1 MPSSING
8 RRVVTRAELVER
20 GVPLATL
27 KWMYRNRA
35 STGHPEA
42 ANPGGKPLVWYDD
55 EWSAWFAQ
63 YQRAPG
69 QGRPAGTP
77 SRHAKA
83 HPYQGDERLDA
94 VLGWMREGR
103 QLTAS
108 AVQHGLAGLGRPV
121 SATVAA
127 RILTVAKLV
136 AAQRDTDADRGPVS
150 DLTDPAASPSRQT
163 R

>member
-1 MPSSING
+1 LPDSING
-8 RRVVTRAELVER
+8 RRVVTRAELCER

-27 KWMYRNRA
+27 KWTYRHRE

-42 ANPGGKPLVWYDD
+42 ANSGGKPLVWYDD

-83 HPYQGDERLDA
+83 HPYEGDERLDA

-103 QLTAS
+103 KLS
-108 AVQHGLAGLGRPV
+108 ARAVRDGLADVGHPV
-121 SATVAA
+121 SVAVAA

-136 AAQRDTDADRGPVS
+136 AAEDGVAESQAGGQ
-150 DLTDPAASPSRQT
+150 PAT
-163 R
+163 

>member
-1 MPSSING
+1 VPSSIYG

-27 KWMYRNRA
+27 KWTYRNRA

-42 ANPGGKPLVWYDD
+42 VNPGDKPLVWYED
-55 EWSAWFAQ
+55 EWTTWFAQ

-83 HPYQGDERLDA
+83 HPYQGDERLEA

-103 QLTAS
+103 QLSAR
-108 AVQHGLAGLGRPV
+108 AVQDGLAGLGRPV
-121 SATVAA
+121 SAAVAA

-136 AAQRDTDADRGPVS
+136 AAEDRAEAD
-150 DLTDPAASPSRQT
+150 QT
-163 R
+163 GGESVT

>member
-1 MPSSING
+1 MPSSIDG
-8 RRVVTRAELVER
+8 RRVVTRAELCER

-27 KWMYRNRA
+27 KWTYRHRE

-77 SRHAKA
+77 SRYTKA
-83 HPYQGDERLDA
+83 HPYDGDVRLDA

-103 QLTAS
+103 ELSAR
-108 AVQHGLAGLGRPV
+108 AVQEGLAGLGHPV
-121 SATVAA
+121 SAAVAA

-136 AAQRDTDADRGPVS
+136 AAEDGAAESQSG
-150 DLTDPAASPSRQT
+150 DPSAS
-163 R
+163 

>member
-8 RRVVTRAELVER
+8 RRVVTRAKLNER
-20 GVPLATL
+20 GIPLATL
-27 KWMYRNRA
+27 KWTYRNRA

-42 ANPGGKPLVWYDD
+42 ANPGGKPLVWYED
-55 EWSAWFAQ
+55 EWTAWFAQ

-69 QGRPAGTP
+69 QGRLAGTP

-83 HPYQGDERLDA
+83 HPYEDDERLHA

-103 QLTAS
+103 ELSAR
-108 AVQHGLAGLGRPV
+108 AVQDGLAGLGRPV
-121 SATVAA
+121 SVAVAA

-136 AAQRDTDADRGPVS
+136 AAEDGAEPGQPGGQSAT
-150 DLTDPAASPSRQT
+150 
-163 R
+163 

>member
-1 MPSSING
+1 VPSSING
-8 RRVVTRAELVER
+8 RRVVTRADLNGR

-27 KWMYRNRA
+27 KWTYRNRA
-35 STGHPEA
+35 STEHPEA
-42 ANPGGKPLVWYDD
+42 VNPGGKPLAWYDD
-55 EWSAWFAQ
+55 EWTAWFAQ

-83 HPYQGDERLDA
+83 HPYEGDERLEA

-103 QLTAS
+103 ELS
-108 AVQHGLAGLGRPV
+108 ARAVHDGLADLGHPV
-121 SATVAA
+121 SAAVAA

-136 AAQRDTDADRGPVS
+136 VAEAGAAADQVGG
-150 DLTDPAASPSRQT
+150 
-163 R
+163 

>member
-1 MPSSING
+1 MPSSVNG
-8 RRVVTRAELVER
+8 RRVVTRAELSER

-27 KWMYRNRA
+27 KWTYRNRA

-42 ANPGGKPLVWYDD
+42 ANLGGKPLVWYED
-55 EWSAWFAQ
+55 EWTAWFSQ

-83 HPYQGDERLDA
+83 HPYEGDERLAA

-103 QLTAS
+103 ELS
-108 AVQHGLAGLGRPV
+108 ARAVHDGLAGLGHPV
-121 SATVAA
+121 SAAVAA

-136 AAQRDTDADRGPVS
+136 AAEDGAAADEAGGQS
-150 DLTDPAASPSRQT
+150 ET
-163 R
+163 